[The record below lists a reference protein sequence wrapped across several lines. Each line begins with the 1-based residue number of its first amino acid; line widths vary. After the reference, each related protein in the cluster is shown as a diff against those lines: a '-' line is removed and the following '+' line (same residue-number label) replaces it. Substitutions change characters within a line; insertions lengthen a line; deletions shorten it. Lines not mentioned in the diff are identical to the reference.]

1 MYFVLMIL
9 KTLEYPFGQCLV
21 YEKYAHCKFFDSV
34 RDVPAEYGKQIVKD
48 LDETFGNKKYV
59 LISERGLNTR
69 VEPSVLK
76 LLNLARMKA
85 LAIVSPEGEARREEL
100 VQEQQYFKGS
110 FAFFTN
116 FEAAK
121 DWALTFIEED

>member
-1 MYFVLMIL
+1 MIL
-9 KTLEYPFGQCLV
+9 KTLEYPFGKCYV
-21 YEKYAHCKFFDSV
+21 YENYAHCIFFDSV
-34 RDVPAEYGKQIVKD
+34 LEVPAAYAKQVVKD

-69 VEPSVLK
+69 VEPSILK

-85 LAIVSPEGEARREEL
+85 LAIVSPEAESRREEL
-100 VQEQQYFKGS
+100 IQEQQFFKGS

-121 DWALTFIEED
+121 DWALTFVEED